1 MRQSNRA
8 ALHLYRDTLAF
19 EVLSIEKSYYQDG
32 EDAYAMKKVL
42 KLEELQI
49 SNFTH
54 RRLKENEEKLED
66 DLESDLLEDI
76 IKQGVNDIIV

>member
-42 KLEELQI
+42 KLGVA
-49 SNFTH
+49 
-54 RRLKENEEKLED
+54 D
-66 DLESDLLEDI
+66 
-76 IKQGVNDIIV
+76 KQLHPSPFERE